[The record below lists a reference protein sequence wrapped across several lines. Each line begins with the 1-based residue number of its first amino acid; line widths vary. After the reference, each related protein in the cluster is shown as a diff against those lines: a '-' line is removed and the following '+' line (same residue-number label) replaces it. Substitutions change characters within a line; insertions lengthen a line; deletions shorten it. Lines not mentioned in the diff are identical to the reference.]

1 MEYSWVLM
9 GYEWDRYGIYWDLMG
24 EFWENQRSGDVF
36 SNGQQRDMAATA
48 FNGHIEIQ
56 LLQGCSSLLQVN
68 DSHKGGKLI
77 MLLHVTSLNLA
88 NLPPAPCMWRVGSD
102 PQHPGIPPYVP

>member
-1 MEYSWVLM
+1 LSKKNEYFWDSMEYSWVLM

-56 LLQGCSSLLQVN
+56 PVHLTQQF
-68 DSHKGGKLI
+68 
-77 MLLHVTSLNLA
+77 
-88 NLPPAPCMWRVGSD
+88 
-102 PQHPGIPPYVP
+102 